1 MKTSLLLCFLLFSLL
16 VLGQRDREIIKE
28 IDDLNTSAL
37 LHFNNN
43 RIAESF
49 SEFNKAKVLSDSIED
64 LYGNAVANF
73 NLGNIYSLMQQQES
87 AEVCYFD
94 MLKASKKIKDRHLS
108 IKAYLNLGLLY
119 KNKRIFNKATK
130 FFENALKYAASSS
143 KEIYNENSPE
153 TETILFDVKTNLAE
167 VYLQTGEDEKAL
179 VTLLRA
185 KTDLTSYNVDT
196 YSEAYYNY
204 VYGLYFSEKD
214 HYSNADLKFRETIAL
229 LQELEED
236 KSLMLLS
243 NVYKKLS
250 DIYSEDGNDE
260 EAYNSIL
267 MYNYF
272 RDKFINEE
280 KIKQD
285 IIAKSKFQIADY
297 KFNADF
303 ADYKRLKQIE
313 MTNKIKRIN
322 IVITI
327 TLFLLFISLITLFI
341 SYRSKRKLSNILKI
355 RNKELQLATVR
366 ALKSSE
372 LKSKFI
378 SNVSHELRTPLYGVV
393 GITSLLLNEKKNFS
407 ARETKYLK
415 SLKYSGDY
423 LLSLVNDILQV
434 NKMEAQKIELKNVS
448 VNIDSLAQHIV
459 DSFEYRLQESN
470 NKIVVSIDEGIPAN
484 IKCDKVRLSQ
494 VLINLIGNSIKFTDS
509 GVINLRI
516 KLLKR
521 LEGQVGLRFEVEDN
535 GKGIPKDKFKTIFD
549 NFSQL
554 GNESNTNYQGT
565 GLGLSITKSII
576 ELFESKVELE
586 SEVNKGTK
594 FSFDVTFD
602 IDKRENEVLDINSKS
617 EKLNVTAHN
626 QYNILIAEDNKIN
639 QIVTKNLLLKQ
650 NYNCDVVSNGAQAVE
665 AMEATDYDL
674 ILMDINM
681 PVMDG
686 KDATKAI
693 RQFNTNIP
701 IIALT
706 AADIEEIREDYNTI
720 GFSDFITK
728 PFDNYEFFQTIAT
741 HIQRAKQ
748 DDVTLVIAS

>member
-1 MKTSLLLCFLLFSLL
+1 MKASLLLCFLSISLL
-16 VLGQRDREIIKE
+16 ALGQRDREIIKD

-37 LHFNNN
+37 NHFNNN

-49 SEFNKAKVLSDSIED
+49 NEFNKSKVLSDSIED
-64 LYGNAVANF
+64 LYGNAVANY
-73 NLGNIYSLMQQQES
+73 NLGNIYTLMEQQES
-87 AEVCYFD
+87 AEVSYHD
-94 MLKASKKIKDRHLS
+94 MLKASIKIRDIQLS

-119 KNKRIFNKATK
+119 KEKRIYNKATT
-130 FFENALKYAASSS
+130 FFEKGLQYATNNS
-143 KEIYNENSPE
+143 KELYNENVADIE
-153 TETILFDVKTNLAE
+153 NILFDVKVHLAE
-167 VYLQTGEDEKAL
+167 TYLNTSQDEKAL

-185 KTDLTSYNVDT
+185 KSYLTENNIDSY
-196 YSEAYYNY
+196 SQAYFNY
-204 VYGLYFSEKD
+204 VYGLYFAEKD
-214 HYSNADLKFRETIAL
+214 HYSNADLKLRETITIL
-229 LQELEED
+229 SELDQD

-243 NVYKKLS
+243 NAYKKLS
-250 DIYSEDGNDE
+250 EIYSESGNDE

-267 MYNYF
+267 MYNHF
-272 RDKFINEE
+272 RDMFINEE
-280 KIKQD
+280 KVKQD

-322 IVITI
+322 IIITI
-327 TLFLLFISLITLFI
+327 TLFLLFISLVTLFI
-341 SYRSKRKLSNILKI
+341 SYRSKRRLTNILKL
-355 RNKELQLATVR
+355 RNKELQLATVK
-366 ALKSSE
+366 AMKSSE

-393 GITSLLLNEKKNFS
+393 GITSLLLNDKKNFS
-407 ARETKYLK
+407 ARDTKYLK

-448 VNIDSLAQHIV
+448 VNINSLAQHIV

-470 NKIVVSIDEGIPAN
+470 NKIVVLIDEGIPSN

-509 GVINLRI
+509 GVINLRVKLI
-516 KLLKR
+516 KR
-521 LEGQVGLRFEVEDN
+521 QGDEVSLRFEVEDN

-565 GLGLSITKSII
+565 GLGLSITKNII
-576 ELFESKVELE
+576 ELFDSKVELE

-594 FSFDVTFD
+594 FSFDITFT
-602 IDKRENEVLDINSKS
+602 IDKRENEVVDINTKKD
-617 EKLNVTAHN
+617 KLQANTNN

-650 NYNCDVVSNGAQAVE
+650 NYICDVVNNGAQALE
-665 AMEATDYDL
+665 AMQSTDYDL

-681 PVMDG
+681 PVMNG
-686 KDATKAI
+686 SDATKAI
-693 RQFNTNIP
+693 RKFNGNIP

-706 AADIEEIREDYNTI
+706 AADIEEVREEYESIGYNDI
-720 GFSDFITK
+720 ITK
-728 PFDNYEFFQTIAT
+728 PFDNYEFFQTIAS
-741 HIQRAKQ
+741 HIQRAQQ